1 MVDPT
6 LLQAFSSILSV
17 VIAAVAL
24 FTAIR
29 SERRANK
36 QFQENIR
43 LQREV
48 ITLNQKPVLN
58 ILIADSIN
66 TKGVIL
72 KNVGNGTAVITKT
85 HFRVQDRDNHDVRK
99 ILKFPHDKFELWD
112 QSYGFNKD
120 AESYLQAGETLIIAT
135 VTRNAFETFT
145 ADVEEIDEA
154 FIQKSLTMIAE
165 QLNELEATIEYQDI
179 LGNPQPPCEKG
190 KK

>member
-17 VIAAVAL
+17 VIAAIAL

-58 ILIADSIN
+58 ILTADSIN
-66 TKGVIL
+66 TKGIIL
-72 KNVGNGTAVITKT
+72 QNVGNGTAVITKT
-85 HFRVQDRDNHDVRK
+85 HFRIQDREHHDVRK
-99 ILKFPHDKFELWD
+99 ILKFPHEQFALWE

-120 AESYLQAGETLIIAT
+120 AESYIKAGETLVIVT
-135 VTRNAFETFT
+135 VTRNVFETFT

-179 LGNPQPPCEKG
+179 LGNPQPSCEKG